1 MTSYGASFQQILDT
15 LLHET
20 GPPNSTQQ
28 PTAHLGSTLPMA
40 ASGASFQQTFE
51 SLLHVSDPPNSTQ
64 PPTAHSGST
73 LPMTASGASSQQTVD
88 SLLRETDR
96 RYSTQQPTAH
106 PSSTLPM
113 TALGA
118 SFQQTYD
125 SPLREADPPN
135 STQQPTAHS
144 GSTWHM
150 TSSAA
155 SSQMSIDSLL
165 HEADSAHS
173 TQQPTAHSSSSYH
186 MTSSASQQSIDSLL
200 READPH
206 STQQPT
212 AHSSSTLHMTSSG
225 ASFQQIDVHPGSP
238 PTEPDCFSTELDS
251 GSDSRMDEV
260 DTQHEV
266 FPLGEFAEYWA
277 HGGDPGGAAEAS
289 SSSPDFDSELTENE
303 DPNFPTAQA
312 SAEDP
317 QLHAL
322 HWSMDPQ
329 HDADA
334 ERVLSRCM
342 GEPWFSTDFF
352 WDSPRGYHAN
362 YDAARVFISGRIE
375 HRYQFKIGITE
386 DPHFRW
392 FRPDCGYHGVFE
404 TMFILYSAAT
414 SKTKIHMCDSSETRL
429 RKRESSGAMEKRLI
443 RFFANGTA
451 NGCLNRE
458 GAGGENPSNGTPHFV
473 YVVVR
478 ADA

>member
-20 GPPNSTQQ
+20 GPPN
-28 PTAHLGSTLPMA
+28 
-40 ASGASFQQTFE
+40 
-51 SLLHVSDPPNSTQ
+51 
-64 PPTAHSGST
+64 
-73 LPMTASGASSQQTVD
+73 
-88 SLLRETDR
+88 
-96 RYSTQQPTAH
+96 STQQPTAH

-155 SSQMSIDSLL
+155 SSQM
-165 HEADSAHS
+165 
-173 TQQPTAHSSSSYH
+173 
-186 MTSSASQQSIDSLL
+186 SIDSLL

-289 SSSPDFDSELTENE
+289 SSSSDFDSELTENE

-362 YDAARVFISGRIE
+362 YDAARVFINGRIE